1 MPIPGGARYRVK
13 TTSTG
18 KKVRLAFQGNK
29 VVEAKNIKTG
39 ATHTPAEFAAD
50 RARRV
55 ARKRTS
61 LSSRLSELRGSGAFK
76 R

>member
-18 KKVRLAFQGNK
+18 KPVRLAFQGGT
-29 VVEAKNIKTG
+29 VVEAKNLKTG
-39 ATHTPAEFAAD
+39 AVQTAAEFAAD
-50 RARRV
+50 RARQAV
-55 ARKRTS
+55 RKRRSMST
-61 LSSRLSELRGSGAFK
+61 RLTGLRRGGAFG